1 MCRNWLTDARFLTV
15 EQGLRGALPLLTM
28 WAIRNWGLL
37 LHKLGRQG
45 IWSCLRWKSV
55 RMYRQLLQESK
66 GVVRTTALHDAGMTD
81 YQIRKAING
90 GELIRLKRG
99 WIAAPDAEEAL
110 KYAARNAL
118 TITCVSQAT
127 RLGLWVREPDPRH
140 FAVPRPGREVRAEGD
155 RVHYCRA
162 VEARPK
168 FALED
173 TVANVLA
180 TVAHCQPKE
189 EAIAVWD
196 SALNK
201 RLVVRG
207 YLESLPLSKR
217 AQQVLAGTSQFADSG
232 LETYFR
238 VRMRWLRVP
247 IRTQTWLIGKRV
259 DFLMGERLVVQIDG
273 STHVGPQ
280 RDADNAHDAALAS
293 AGYTVLRF
301 GYTQI
306 IHEWPAVQ
314 EAVMRAINAGC
325 HNRR

>member
-1 MCRNWLTDARFLTV
+1 MFRQV
-15 EQGLRGALPLLTM
+15 LR
-28 WAIRNWGLL
+28 
-37 LHKLGRQG
+37 
-45 IWSCLRWKSV
+45 
-55 RMYRQLLQESK
+55 ESK

-99 WIAAPDAEEAL
+99 WIAVPDADGAL
-110 KYAARNAL
+110 KHAARNAL
-118 TITCVSQAT
+118 TITCVSQAA
-127 RLGLWVREPDPRH
+127 RLGLWVRKPDPHH
-140 FAVPRPGREVRAEGD
+140 FAVPRPGREVRSKGD
-155 RVHYCRA
+155 RVHYCKA
-162 VEARPK
+162 VEERPK

-173 TVANVLA
+173 TVGNVLA
-180 TVAHCQPKE
+180 TVAHCQPVE
-189 EAIAVWD
+189 DAIAVWD

-217 AQQVLAGTSQFADSG
+217 AKYVLAGTSQFADSG

-238 VRMRWLRVP
+238 VRMRWIRIP
-247 IRTQTWLIGKRV
+247 IRAQTWLIGKRV
-259 DFLMGERLVVQIDG
+259 DFLLGERLVVQIDG

-306 IHEWPAVQ
+306 INDWPAVQ
-314 EAVMRAINAGC
+314 DAVMQAVNVGR
-325 HNRR
+325 HKRR